1 MNEETILPYIE
12 PIFRFC
18 CKRLSSRYDAE
29 DLSGEIICYILDG
42 MKKYKI
48 ESLDAWVWRIAH
60 NRYARFLDN
69 RAKARALLTDDE
81 ILYNIADSSI
91 DDRDIDEASTEQE
104 FQTVFRYLHT
114 LSSEYRNIFIDYY
127 LGGMSV
133 RMLSKKYALPETTVK
148 WRLNVGRRKIRER
161 IGENHMDKV
170 YRRINWN
177 TTCCNGNVATDRYL
191 HTQISQIGRAHV

>member
-104 FQTVFRYLHT
+104 FQTDRK
-114 LSSEYRNIFIDYY
+114 
-127 LGGMSV
+127 SV
-133 RMLSKKYALPETTVK
+133 V
-148 WRLNVGRRKIRER
+148 
-161 IGENHMDKV
+161 
-170 YRRINWN
+170 
-177 TTCCNGNVATDRYL
+177 
-191 HTQISQIGRAHV
+191 